1 MNKNTFLIL
10 FIAGIIVISGCTQ
23 QKELSSKK
31 QEISPADKESCETL
45 GGVWKV
51 WGDTRDSKPGCNL
64 PTTDSGKSCTDSSQ
78 CESYC
83 EAPKGSAIDAKVE
96 GKCYGFKIAGCMQE
110 VKNGL
115 AAAAWCY

>member
-1 MNKNTFLIL
+1 MNKNIFLIL
-10 FIAGIIVISGCTQ
+10 FIAGIIVISGCVQ
-23 QKELSSKK
+23 RKELSSRDW
-31 QEISPADKESCETL
+31 EINPTNKESCETL

-51 WGDTRDSKPGCNL
+51 WGDARNPQPECNL
-64 PTTDSGKSCTDSSQ
+64 PTSDSGKSCTDSSQ

-83 EAPKGSAIDAKVE
+83 EAPKGSAIGAKAE

-115 AAAAWCY
+115 AAAEWCY